1 MPWCPTCY
9 FHRLPRTFH
18 CERCDICVEPVHSIL
33 VAVPAGALLVPL
45 ILQLFIK
52 AVAVGTARRP
62 YEEKYDRGF
71 NEGCP
76 KNCYIALCA
85 PLGPKYM
92 SEAVCI
98 QVDQGTN
105 WGPKEHLKDLLWPRC
120 VTQAPPR
127 SGKSAP
133 VQKGMPEQQAQL
145 PQTFRVLKG
154 KPTEFPLAVRG
165 VNKYYNASTLKQK
178 KLRLTTPG
186 ETSDSEKDC
195 FPSGTPALNTKGPET
210 SAIVMEEDDGDGEV
224 RPFTA
229 PGHGHTRPGMPEQQ
243 AQLPQTF
250 RVLKGKPTEFPL
262 AVRGV
267 NKYYN
272 ASTLKQKK
280 LRLTTPGETSDSE
293 KDCFPSGTPALNTKG
308 PETSVIVMEEDDGNG
323 EVQPFTAPGHGHTR
337 PGMPEQRTQLPQTFR
352 VLKGKP
358 TEHPLAVR
366 GVNKYYNANT
376 LKQKNLRLTTPEKDC
391 FPSGTPALNTKG
403 PETSAIVMEE
413 DDGDEEVR
421 PFTAPRHGHTR
432 PVSD

>member
-133 VQKGMPEQQAQL
+133 VEKGMPEQQAQL

-178 KLRLTTPG
+178 KLRLTTP
-186 ETSDSEKDC
+186 EKDC

-229 PGHGHTRPGMPEQQ
+229 PGHGHTRPGLPEQQ

-280 LRLTTPGETSDSE
+280 LRLTTP
-293 KDCFPSGTPALNTKG
+293 
-308 PETSVIVMEEDDGNG
+308 
-323 EVQPFTAPGHGHTR
+323 
-337 PGMPEQRTQLPQTFR
+337 
-352 VLKGKP
+352 
-358 TEHPLAVR
+358 
-366 GVNKYYNANT
+366 
-376 LKQKNLRLTTPEKDC
+376 EKDC

-413 DDGDEEVR
+413 DDGDGEVR

-432 PVSD
+432 PLKTKGPETLAIIMEEDDDDEEVQP